1 MHKWRG
7 RCHRMSMCYA
17 IITQRMTKTFL
28 NANSNFGSFLSLSF
42 SLCSLHNHVC
52 VCGVV
57 HSSVIWM
64 WIISFFVPRCWRLI
78 LFSAMAN
85 FMINIYFSW
94 NELWL
99 VAKHGVYTTWDKVL
113 NNHNP
118 TFYNLIEQC
127 CGEQKKNINF
137 FFLNSIHYRR
147 INENAKKN

>member
-28 NANSNFGSFLSLSF
+28 NANANFGSFLSLSRPVPF
-42 SLCSLHNHVC
+42 TTMCVCVCVC
-52 VCGVV
+52 VCGVIY
-57 HSSVIWM
+57 SSVIWM

-127 CGEQKKNINF
+127 CGEQKKNIF
-137 FFLNSIHYRR
+137 FSKFDSLLP
-147 INENAKKN
+147 KN